1 MSHVRPALALLILFT
16 LLLGFAYPAAI
27 TGVAQAVFPR
37 QANGS
42 LIERNGHVVGSAL
55 IGQAFTR
62 PEYFW
67 SRPSAAGSGYDASA
81 SSGSNYG
88 PTSRALVERVRGDVT
103 RLRAAGVE
111 GPVPADLATAS
122 GSGLDPHIS
131 PAAARVQIAR
141 VAAARRMQPDQVAAL
156 VAQNTEQPWF
166 GVLGDPGVNVLTL
179 NLALD
184 QAAPLAPGQTEAE
197 HN

>member
-1 MSHVRPALALLILFT
+1 MSHIRPALVLLALFT
-16 LLLGFAYPAAI
+16 LLLGIAYPLAI
-27 TGVAQAVFPR
+27 TGAAQVLFPR

-55 IGQAFTR
+55 IGQGFTR

-81 SSGSNYG
+81 SSGSNWG
-88 PTSRALVERVRGDVT
+88 PTSRTLAERIQGDIAKM
-103 RLRAAGVE
+103 RAAGVT
-111 GPVPADLATAS
+111 GPVPADLVTAS

-141 VAAARRMQPDQVAAL
+141 VAAARGMSETEVTRVVARY
-156 VAQNTEQPWF
+156 TEPPL
-166 GVLGDPGVNVLTL
+166 LGFLGEPVVNVLRL

-184 QAAPLAPGQTEAE
+184 EAE
-197 HN
+197 PMSP